1 MPTKTK
7 RMGKAKA
14 AQQQRNNRTVLDALE
29 DTDTLFGRTVK
40 ALGNCRFRVIVQ
52 DTKGRLNEEEA
63 SIVGRGIMR
72 IDINDIVI
80 VARSGPKN
88 VEILG
93 KMPPKDASRLSKEK
107 RLHPA
112 LLTVSEL
119 DPEKVKKLSAVTA
132 EEGFEFDYDGSEGAD
147 GEEADDEKE
156 KHQGCSSSSAAAAA
170 AAAAAADDEKDIAID
185 DI

>member
-7 RMGKAKA
+7 KMGKAKA

-63 SIVGRGIMR
+63 SITGRGIMR

-132 EEGFEFDYDGSEGAD
+132 VAEEGFEFDYDGSEGAD

-156 KHQGCSSSSAAAAA
+156 KHKGCSSSS